1 MTFSRIH
8 FRRLLAFSALF
19 LLGGSL
25 FAQPSRMADLLRRAD
40 TAFADE
46 NRVLAEE
53 LYRQVLALDPFQSRA
68 LFRMG
73 QLARNDEDALAWYA
87 LYVEQEP
94 ADAWGWLALGDKS
107 LKVGKTVEALA
118 AFERAAKLEPKAED
132 VLERLA
138 KGRLRAAPTFEPIG
152 GHTLDSDLN
161 TVWRYGLNGD
171 VALRGGFRWGA
182 RLARSEI
189 GDGLTRA
196 AQEEI
201 LVRLEGR
208 PRMTLRL
215 DLQAGAARLAAEGQ
229 TAWLTPEAD
238 LRLRWGRPD
247 TGLSFDGRLQ
257 RITLGTSPLL
267 VAFHA
272 VRNEARLSFGQ
283 AAGPLRIRAGGRA
296 GFIEARGERPNLR
309 LQGDM
314 ALALT
319 FGANGEISLQY
330 HRLGFKRRSAAGY
343 FAPKLVETIEA
354 GSYWEW
360 SGEGRLSAALDL
372 GAGAQRLAK
381 QKEPVGPWKPAL
393 RAWAWLAVDL
403 APTMQLRFEAEGY
416 SAPFAPA
423 GVATAPDWRYGS
435 ISAGLLVR
443 VR

>member
-1 MTFSRIH
+1 
-8 FRRLLAFSALF
+8 
-19 LLGGSL
+19 
-25 FAQPSRMADLLRRAD
+25 
-40 TAFADE
+40 
-46 NRVLAEE
+46 
-53 LYRQVLALDPFQSRA
+53 
-68 LFRMG
+68 
-73 QLARNDEDALAWYA
+73 
-87 LYVEQEP
+87 
-94 ADAWGWLALGDKS
+94 
-107 LKVGKTVEALA
+107 
-118 AFERAAKLEPKAED
+118 
-132 VLERLA
+132 
-138 KGRLRAAPTFEPIG
+138 
-152 GHTLDSDLN
+152 
-161 TVWRYGLNGD
+161 
-171 VALRGGFRWGA
+171 
-182 RLARSEI
+182 
-189 GDGLTRA
+189 
-196 AQEEI
+196 
-201 LVRLEGR
+201 
-208 PRMTLRL
+208 LRL

-309 LQGDM
+309 LQGD
-314 ALALT
+314 AAVAIPLA
-319 FGANGEISLQY
+319 ASGEISIQY
-330 HRLGFKRRSAAGY
+330 HRLGFKRRSDAGY

-403 APTMQLRFEAEGY
+403 APTMQLRFEGEGY

-435 ISAGLLVR
+435 ISLGLLVR

>member
-73 QLARNDEDALAWYA
+73 QLARNDEDALAWVA

-309 LQGDM
+309 LQGD
-314 ALALT
+314 AAVAIPLA
-319 FGANGEISLQY
+319 ASGEISIQY
-330 HRLGFKRRSAAGY
+330 HRLGFKRRSDAGY

-403 APTMQLRFEAEGY
+403 APTMQLRFEGEGY

-435 ISAGLLVR
+435 ISLGLLVR